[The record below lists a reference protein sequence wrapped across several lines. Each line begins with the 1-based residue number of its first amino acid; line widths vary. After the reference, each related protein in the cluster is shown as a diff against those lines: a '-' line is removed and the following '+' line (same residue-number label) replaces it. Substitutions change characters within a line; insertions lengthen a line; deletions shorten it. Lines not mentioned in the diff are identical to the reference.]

1 MQQNIIW
8 TNDTDQID
16 AIIDDW
22 KQEAAHLATAM
33 AENPK
38 ETMADATYG
47 VDVILEKAWTYV
59 VGECELP
66 APPRLVVALDFLVE

>member
-22 KQEAAHLATAM
+22 KQEAAHLATDM

-47 VDVILEKAWTYV
+47 VDVILEKAWKYV
-59 VGECELP
+59 ACLSSNKS
-66 APPRLVVALDFLVE
+66 ACRHQLI